1 MGPLVDESYTD
12 ESCVMYVTLALVPPL
27 PPPYFQFSF
36 VLISS
41 LVPPRIR
48 MSSGT
53 KGLLD
58 EGLVTWHPPKDAADG
73 LILAGARRRRDV
85 YVYVT
90 FRLIFHHFDRFELD
104 LRGHITIHGRRALP
118 CPVCA

>member
-1 MGPLVDESYTD
+1 
-12 ESCVMYVTLALVPPL
+12 MYVTLALVPPL

-73 LILAGARRRRDV
+73 LILAGVR
-85 YVYVT
+85 
-90 FRLIFHHFDRFELD
+90 HFPAQF
-104 LRGHITIHGRRALP
+104 LP
-118 CPVCA
+118 F